1 MVALRNDDAL
11 LGKLLQEGFRA
22 AQGGAQGF
30 GERKQVAGGVV
41 CEMVNEQLALGE
53 CTQRDLLSGGCVFC
67 AAVTR
72 HIQRKGD
79 AIRGAALRKNRL
91 WPALGFPNAVQIRD
105 SAAGIFAYIYE
116 RNIRAIAAFRGSDTP
131 PFLAASKGTRKLPGL
146 ESVIS

>member
-1 MVALRNDDAL
+1 
-11 LGKLLQEGFRA
+11 
-22 AQGGAQGF
+22 
-30 GERKQVAGGVV
+30 
-41 CEMVNEQLALGE
+41 MVNEQLALGE
-53 CTQRDLLSGGCVFC
+53 CTQRDLLSSGCVFC

-105 SAAGIFAYIYE
+105 AAAGIFAYIYE
-116 RNIRAIAAFRGSDTP
+116 AKHPGHCGVSRVRYAAI
-131 PFLAASKGTRKLPGL
+131 LAASKGTRKLPGL